1 MISKAGSR
9 LRGAPSKVA
18 SVLKTHFINTYKR
31 LILSC
36 FNRWK
41 KHGSSTSNLDKGD
54 DVIMGIQGN
63 DPIEAL
69 DQAMIKTQSLIAS

>member
-1 MISKAGSR
+1 MIARASSR

-31 LILSC
+31 SLLSC

-41 KHGSSTSNLDKGD
+41 KHGLSSANQDKGD
-54 DVIMGIQGN
+54 DVIIGMHGN